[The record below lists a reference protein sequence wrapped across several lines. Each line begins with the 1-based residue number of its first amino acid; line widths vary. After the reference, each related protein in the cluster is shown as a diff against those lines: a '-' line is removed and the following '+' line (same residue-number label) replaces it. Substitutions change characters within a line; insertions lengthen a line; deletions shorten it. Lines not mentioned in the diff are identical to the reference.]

1 MNIQSI
7 IKSININSYYWI
19 ISAISIR
26 TDRVVF
32 LTLWVH
38 PVQPSDKWVILSC
51 TVVVGI
57 QAMRGVKLLAFVFVV
72 LLVWVMSSTVFC
84 TVRECQLYN
93 KRNNN
98 GNSIHTEEKKPAIP
112 FDGVAGFYTFI
123 MLLRSRNHR
132 ESSG

>member
-32 LTLWVH
+32 LTQWVH
-38 PVQPSDKWVILSC
+38 SVPPTDKRVILPC

-57 QAMRGVKLLAFVFVV
+57 HAMSGVKLLTVVFVV
-72 LLVWVMSSTVFC
+72 LLVWVMCGAVLC
-84 TVRECQLYN
+84 TVRSTEFSLYN

-98 GNSIHTEEKKPAIP
+98 GNSIHIEEKNQPH
-112 FDGVAGFYTFI
+112 
-123 MLLRSRNHR
+123 LLMV
-132 ESSG
+132 

>member
-32 LTLWVH
+32 FAQWVYS
-38 PVQPSDKWVILSC
+38 VPSADKGVILPC

-57 QAMRGVKLLAFVFVV
+57 QAMRDVKLLAIVFAV
-72 LLVWVMSSTVFC
+72 LLVRVMCSAVLC
-84 TVRECQLYN
+84 TVR
-93 KRNNN
+93 
-98 GNSIHTEEKKPAIP
+98 STEFP
-112 FDGVAGFYTFI
+112 
-123 MLLRSRNHR
+123 L
-132 ESSG
+132 